1 MQELFQTFRG
11 VLDGFDGPDE
21 IRAAFVFAA
30 WRKIAGEQL
39 RQRTEPLGFRQKR
52 LTLAVENAIWKRHL
66 EDLSGDMLYRLNAA
80 LGQGVVNFIEFCVHE
95 KAVLAA
101 PDRKTVKAPD
111 EAVAAKLSPA
121 LKNAALRI
129 GDPELRKTFLDAAG
143 AYLARKA
150 DIGTVSSEIN

>member
-11 VLDGFDGPDE
+11 ILDGFDGPDE
-21 IRAAFVFAA
+21 VRAAFVFAA

-39 RQRTEPLGFRQKR
+39 RQRTEPLAFRQKR

-95 KAVLAA
+95 KAVLTA
-101 PDRKTVKAPD
+101 PDRKTA
-111 EAVAAKLSPA
+111 EAADKTVTTKLSPA
-121 LKNAALRI
+121 LKDAALRI
-129 GDPELRKTFLDAAG
+129 GDPELRKHFLEAAG
-143 AYLARKA
+143 AYLSRKA
-150 DIGTVSSEIN
+150 DIGTISAEIN

>member
-21 IRAAFVFAA
+21 VRAAFVFAA
-30 WRKIAGEQL
+30 WRKISGEQL
-39 RQRTEPLGFRQKR
+39 RQRTEPLAFRQKR

-80 LGQGVVNFIEFCVHE
+80 LGQGVVNFIEFHVNE

-101 PDRKTVKAPD
+101 PDRKTAKAAD
-111 EAVAAKLSPA
+111 ETVTPRLSPA
-121 LKNAALRI
+121 LKDAALQI
-129 GDPELRKTFLDAAG
+129 GDPELRKHFLEAAG
-143 AYLARKA
+143 AYLSRKA
-150 DIGTVSSEIN
+150 DIGTISAEIN